1 MANRPSTAASVISST
16 FSDDPD
22 TPRQQP
28 PLSALP
34 QRSQPP
40 PAQHGY
46 THEAGPARTTPRS
59 SLVGGRS
66 TAMSSRPQSP
76 ASTVSRTHVPSLTAQ
91 GFFKPMSSQRLQAQ
105 RLGRPNTARTGL
117 SMPATDELGDG
128 ETETRRSISTT
139 RTRHGPYA
147 PMPEHE
153 RAPPSRGTEFTDPVI
168 EDRTTNA
175 SPIGN
180 TTNRSLGDSLQL
192 LNERNN
198 QQQSQSRP
206 RPQNLNL
213 SRITQ
218 EQPPKSPLSFRSN
231 FSLSSKRREA
241 NYGHQ
246 HLSSNGTSV
255 RESGVHVSLPDELEH
270 EYKSKD
276 IRRLQQGKNHE
287 YFQGNTIFY
296 LGGRIQNARDRPI
309 NIITGVVLILPA
321 ILFFVFSLV
330 MLSVSIILC

>member
-22 TPRQQP
+22 TPRHQP
-28 PLSALP
+28 GLSALP
-34 QRSQPP
+34 QPSQPTP
-40 PAQHGY
+40 PKHGY
-46 THEAGPARTTPRS
+46 THEAGPARSTPRNS
-59 SLVGGRS
+59 GFGGRS

-76 ASTVSRTHVPSLTAQ
+76 ASTVSRTHVPSLTAH

-117 SMPATDELGDG
+117 SMPATDELGDT
-128 ETETRRSISTT
+128 ETETRRSLSTT
-139 RTRHGPYA
+139 RTRNGPYA

-168 EDRTTNA
+168 QDRVTNA

-192 LNERNN
+192 LNERNA
-198 QQQSQSRP
+198 QQQLQSRP
-206 RPQNLNL
+206 KPQNLNL
-213 SRITQ
+213 SRINQ
-218 EQPPKSPLSFRSN
+218 EPPPRSPLSFRSN
-231 FSLSSKRREA
+231 FSLGSKGRQA

-255 RESGVHVSLPDELEH
+255 RDSGVHATLPDELQH
-270 EYKSKD
+270 EYDSKD

-309 NIITGVVLILPA
+309 NIITGVLLVLPA
-321 ILFFVFSLV
+321 ILFFAFS
-330 MLSVSIILC
+330 